1 MVLFEHSFS
10 QNARGYDRRLPSD
23 GPVFN
28 SRRAHVFA
36 FFLFLLVQKQNKKKL
51 FETSPQLPD
60 PKSDALSIAPLRHFV
75 EFAIKVFFIVSPL
88 AHVAVSESGHH

>member
-1 MVLFEHSFS
+1 MIVACQVMDPGSIPGERMFLLF
-10 QNARGYDRRLPSD
+10 L
-23 GPVFN
+23 
-28 SRRAHVFA
+28 
-36 FFLFLLVQKQNKKKL
+36 LFLLVQKQNKKNL